1 MTGPRA
7 PGGGQ
12 AGFTIVEVVMSMLVG
27 LMIVTAASTLF
38 ATGVHSSLAAE
49 RQAQMATAAQQQIE
63 AIRQDVV
70 RSGFASLAMKTL
82 PAKAGPD
89 TDPSN
94 PTDFITAG
102 GTNFEIEENYD
113 APGALAEGT
122 PAAGEAMIASA
133 SGAVTAIQSNVPIAP
148 ASSNGPAVTGTV
160 YTFVTQVTD
169 VCNVTLPTNPGTLC
183 SGAGATSAVNEDA
196 RRVVVA
202 IKLDQ
207 VGGTRDNGPNAPQYL
222 TTIITNPTP
231 SNQVNSAAGL
241 RIGLNVS

>member
-1 MTGPRA
+1 MA
-7 PGGGQ
+7 
-12 AGFTIVEVVMSMLVG
+12 MLVG
-27 LMIVTAASTLF
+27 GMIVTAASTLF
-38 ATGVHSSLAAE
+38 ATGIHSSLAAE
-49 RQAQMATAAQQQIE
+49 REAQMVAAAQLQIE
-63 AIRQDVV
+63 AIRQAVV

-94 PTDFITAG
+94 PTDFITPN
-102 GTNFEIEENYD
+102 GTNFEIEENYN
-113 APGALAEGT
+113 APGSLAEGT
-122 PAAGEAMIASA
+122 PATGEAMIVSA
-133 SGAVTAIQSNVPIAP
+133 GGTVTAIQTNVPIAP
-148 ASSNGPAVTGTV
+148 ASSSGAAVTGTV

-169 VCNVTLPTNPGTLC
+169 VCNTTLPTNASALC
-183 SGAGATSAVNEDA
+183 SGAGATSAADADA

-202 IKLDQ
+202 VKLDQ